1 MITETQDI
9 QEKKERTEKVLTSV
23 VNLPVIPKVM
33 FETIKLLDNK
43 YTTAGELNKVISKDQ
58 ALLTKILTIANSPL
72 YGLQRKV
79 TTIEY
84 AILVLGY
91 RELKNIVSALS
102 VAEAFRNK
110 TDKYLNSK
118 EFMLH
123 SYLTGAACKK
133 LASDIGFNN
142 SGEAF
147 IAGFLHDIGISI
159 MHRYL
164 HSSFI
169 NITELVETKGM
180 AFRDAEL
187 EVLGLTH
194 EQVGFYLLDR
204 WNFPKEISEP
214 ILTHHTPAESNSCPV
229 LGAIVNLADY
239 ITNRLKLTNSPW
251 DNEIILAPFTARKF
265 NLERELDVE
274 KFVDDYKDIFWNQIE
289 FVRFLN

>member
-1 MITETQDI
+1 MIADTQDI
-9 QEKKERTEKVLTSV
+9 LQKRERTEKVLTSV

-91 RELKNIVSALS
+91 RELKNIISALS

-123 SYLTGAACKK
+123 SYLTGTACKK

-159 MHRYL
+159 IHRYL

-169 NITELVETKGM
+169 NVTELVESKGM
-180 AFRDAEL
+180 TFRDAEL
-187 EVLGLTH
+187 DVLGMTH
-194 EQVGFYLLDR
+194 EQVGFFLLDR
-204 WNFPKEISEP
+204 WNFPREISDP
-214 ILTHHTPAESNSCPV
+214 ILSHHAPDATSSSPV
-229 LGAIVNLADY
+229 LSAVVNLADY
-239 ITNRLKLTNSPW
+239 ITNRLKLTSAPW
-251 DNEIILAPFTARKF
+251 DNDVTLSPFSMQKF

-274 KFVDDYKDIFWNQIE
+274 RYIDGYKDLFWNQIE
-289 FVRFLN
+289 FVRFLS

>member
-1 MITETQDI
+1 MIADTQDI
-9 QEKKERTEKVLTSV
+9 QQKKERTEKVLTSV

-91 RELKNIVSALS
+91 RELKNIISALS

-123 SYLTGAACKK
+123 SYLTGTACKK

-159 MHRYL
+159 IHRYL

-180 AFRDAEL
+180 TFNEAEL
-187 EVLGLTH
+187 DVLGMSH
-194 EQVGFYLLDR
+194 EQVGYFLLDR

-214 ILTHHTPAESNSCPV
+214 ILNHHSPDATNSSTV
-229 LGAIVNLADY
+229 LSAVVNLADY
-239 ITNRLKLTNSPW
+239 ITNRLKLTSAPW
-251 DNEIILAPFTARKF
+251 DNDLTLSPFTMQKF

-274 KFVDDYKDIFWNQIE
+274 RFIDGYKDIFWNQIE

>member
-1 MITETQDI
+1 MIADTQDI
-9 QEKKERTEKVLTSV
+9 LQKKERTEKVLTSV

-33 FETIKLLDNK
+33 FETIKLLENK

-91 RELKNIVSALS
+91 RELKNIISALS

-123 SYLTGAACKK
+123 SYLTGTACKK
-133 LASDIGFNN
+133 LATDIGFNN

-159 MHRYL
+159 IHRYL

-169 NITELVETKGM
+169 NVTELVETKGM
-180 AFRDAEL
+180 TFREAEL
-187 EVLGLTH
+187 DVLGMTH
-194 EQVGFYLLDR
+194 EQVGYFLFDR
-204 WNFPKEISEP
+204 WNFPKEISDP
-214 ILTHHTPAESNSCPV
+214 ILTHHSPDGTNSSPV
-229 LGAIVNLADY
+229 LSAVVNLADY
-239 ITNRLKLTNSPW
+239 ITNRLKLTSAPW
-251 DNEIILAPFTARKF
+251 DNDVALSPFAMQKF
-265 NLERELDVE
+265 NLEREIDVE
-274 KFVDDYKDIFWNQIE
+274 RFIDSYKDIFWNQIE
-289 FVRFLN
+289 FVRFLS

>member
-1 MITETQDI
+1 MLTETQDI
-9 QEKKERTEKVLTSV
+9 QAKRERTEKVLASV
-23 VNLPVIPKVM
+23 VNLPVVPKVM

-91 RELKNIVSALS
+91 RELRNIISALS

-123 SYLTGAACKK
+123 SYLTGTASKK
-133 LASDIGFNN
+133 LATDIGYNN

-147 IAGFLHDIGISI
+147 IAGFLHDIGLSV

-164 HSSFI
+164 HSSYI
-169 NITELVETKGM
+169 NITELVESKGVR
-180 AFRDAEL
+180 FRDAEL
-187 EVLGLTH
+187 DVLGMTH
-194 EQVGFYLLDR
+194 DQIGYFLLDK

-214 ILTHHTPAESNSCPV
+214 VLTHHNPSESDSV

-239 ITNRLKLTNSPW
+239 ITNRLKLTNAPW
-251 DNEIILAPFTARKF
+251 DNDVELAPFTAHKF
-265 NLERELDVE
+265 SLEREIDVAV
-274 KFVDDYKDIFWNQIE
+274 FIDGYKDIFWSQIE
-289 FVRFLN
+289 FVRFLS

>member
-1 MITETQDI
+1 MIADTQDVL
-9 QEKKERTEKVLTSV
+9 QKRERTEKVLTSV

-91 RELKNIVSALS
+91 RELKNIISALS

-123 SYLTGAACKK
+123 SYLTGTACKK
-133 LASDIGFNN
+133 IASDIGFNN

-169 NITELVETKGM
+169 NITEVVETKGLTYH
-180 AFRDAEL
+180 DAEMDI
-187 EVLGLTH
+187 LGMTH
-194 EQVGFYLLDR
+194 EQIGFFLLDR
-204 WNFPKEISEP
+204 WNFPREISDP
-214 ILTHHTPAESNSCPV
+214 ILSHHNPDESNSCPV
-229 LGAIVNLADY
+229 LGAVVNMADY
-239 ITNRLKLTNSPW
+239 ITNRLKLTNAPW
-251 DNEIILAPFTARKF
+251 DNDVILAPFTQAKF

-274 KFVDDYKDIFWNQIE
+274 RFIDGYKDIFWNQIE
-289 FVRFLN
+289 FVRFLS

>member
-1 MITETQDI
+1 MIADTQDI
-9 QEKKERTEKVLTSV
+9 LQKKERTEKVLTSV

-91 RELKNIVSALS
+91 RELKNIISALS

-123 SYLTGAACKK
+123 SYLTGTACKK

-159 MHRYL
+159 IHRYL

-169 NITELVETKGM
+169 NVTELVETKGM
-180 AFRDAEL
+180 TFRDAEL
-187 EVLGLTH
+187 DVLGMTH
-194 EQVGFYLLDR
+194 EQVGYFLLDR
-204 WNFPKEISEP
+204 WNFPKEISDP
-214 ILTHHTPAESNSCPV
+214 ILNHHAPDGTNSSPV
-229 LGAIVNLADY
+229 LSAVVNLADY
-239 ITNRLKLTNSPW
+239 ITNRLKLTSAPW
-251 DNEIILAPFTARKF
+251 DNDVSLSPFAMQKF
-265 NLERELDVE
+265 NLEREIDVE
-274 KFVDDYKDIFWNQIE
+274 RFIDSYKDIFWNQIE
-289 FVRFLN
+289 FVRFLS

>member
-1 MITETQDI
+1 MLADI
-9 QEKKERTEKVLTSV
+9 QDTVQKRERTEKVLTSV

-43 YTTAGELNKVISKDQ
+43 YTTASELNKVISRDQ

-91 RELKNIVSALS
+91 RELKNIISALS

-123 SYLTGAACKK
+123 SYLTGTACKK
-133 LASDIGFNN
+133 LATDIGFNN

-159 MHRYL
+159 IHRYL

-169 NITELVETKGM
+169 NVTELVETKGVNYL
-180 AFRDAEL
+180 DAEM
-187 EVLGLTH
+187 EVLGMTH
-194 EQVGFYLLDR
+194 EQVGFFLLDR
-204 WNFPKEISEP
+204 WNFPREISDP
-214 ILTHHTPAESNSCPV
+214 ILSHHNPDASNASPV
-229 LGAIVNLADY
+229 LGAVVNLADY
-239 ITNRLKLTNSPW
+239 ITNRLKLTTAPW
-251 DNEIILAPFTARKF
+251 DNDVKLSAFAMQKF

-274 KFVDDYKDIFWNQIE
+274 RFIDSYKDIFWNQIE

>member
-1 MITETQDI
+1 MLADI
-9 QEKKERTEKVLTSV
+9 QDTVQKRERTEKVLTSV

-43 YTTAGELNKVISKDQ
+43 YTTASELNKVISRDQ

-91 RELKNIVSALS
+91 RELKNIISALS

-123 SYLTGAACKK
+123 SYLTGTACKK
-133 LASDIGFNN
+133 LATDIGFNN

-159 MHRYL
+159 IHRYL

-169 NITELVETKGM
+169 NVTELVETKGM
-180 AFRDAEL
+180 NYLDAEM
-187 EVLGLTH
+187 EVLGMTH
-194 EQVGFYLLDR
+194 EQVGFFLLDR
-204 WNFPKEISEP
+204 WNFPREISDP
-214 ILTHHTPAESNSCPV
+214 ILSHHNPDASNASPV
-229 LGAIVNLADY
+229 LGAVVNLADY
-239 ITNRLKLTNSPW
+239 ITNRLKLTTAPW
-251 DNEIILAPFTARKF
+251 DNEVKLSTFAMQKF

-274 KFVDDYKDIFWNQIE
+274 RFIDSYKDIFWNQIE

>member
-1 MITETQDI
+1 MLTETQDI
-9 QEKKERTEKVLTSV
+9 QAKRERTEKVLASV
-23 VNLPVIPKVM
+23 VNLPVVPKVM

-91 RELKNIVSALS
+91 RELRNIISALS

-123 SYLTGAACKK
+123 SYLTGTASKK
-133 LASDIGFNN
+133 LATDIGYNN

-147 IAGFLHDIGISI
+147 IAGFLHDIGLSV

-164 HSSFI
+164 HSSYI
-169 NITELVETKGM
+169 NITELVESKGVR
-180 AFRDAEL
+180 FRDAEL
-187 EVLGLTH
+187 DVLGMTH
-194 EQVGFYLLDR
+194 DQIGYFLLDK

-214 ILTHHTPAESNSCPV
+214 VLTHHNPSESDSV

-239 ITNRLKLTNSPW
+239 ITNRLKLTNAPW
-251 DNEIILAPFTARKF
+251 DNDVELAPFTARKF
-265 NLERELDVE
+265 SLEREIDVAV
-274 KFVDDYKDIFWNQIE
+274 FIDGYKDIFWSQIE
-289 FVRFLN
+289 FVRFLS

>member
-1 MITETQDI
+1 MIADTQVI
-9 QEKKERTEKVLTSV
+9 LEKRERTEKVLASV

-58 ALLTKILTIANSPL
+58 ALLTKVLTIANSPL

-91 RELKNIVSALS
+91 RELKNIISALS

-123 SYLTGAACKK
+123 SYLTGTACKK

-147 IAGFLHDIGISI
+147 IAGFLHDIGISVL
-159 MHRYL
+159 HRYL

-169 NITELVETKGM
+169 NIIELVETKGM
-180 AFRDAEL
+180 AFMDAEMD
-187 EVLGLTH
+187 VLGMTH
-194 EQVGFYLLDR
+194 EQVGYFLLER

-214 ILTHHTPAESNSCPV
+214 ILTHHAPVESISCPA
-229 LGAIVNLADY
+229 LGAVVNLADY
-239 ITNRLKLTNSPW
+239 ITNRLKLSNAPW
-251 DNEIILAPFTARKF
+251 DNEVSLAPYTALKF

-274 KFVDDYKDIFWNQIE
+274 RFIDGYKDIFWNQIE

>member
-1 MITETQDI
+1 MVADTQEI
-9 QEKKERTEKVLTSV
+9 LQKKERTEKVLTSV

-91 RELKNIVSALS
+91 RELKNIISALS

-123 SYLTGAACKK
+123 SYLTGTACKK

-159 MHRYL
+159 IHRYL

-169 NITELVETKGM
+169 NVTELVETKGM
-180 AFRDAEL
+180 THKDAEID
-187 EVLGLTH
+187 VLGMTH
-194 EQVGFYLLDR
+194 EQVGHFLLDR

-214 ILTHHTPAESNSCPV
+214 ILAHHSCDNSSLSPILSAV
-229 LGAIVNLADY
+229 VNLADY
-239 ITNRLKLTNSPW
+239 MTNRLKLTNAHW
-251 DNEIILAPFTARKF
+251 DKDVTLSSFAMQKFGLEHEI
-265 NLERELDVE
+265 DVE
-274 KFVDDYKDIFWNQIE
+274 RFIDGYKDIFWNQIE
-289 FVRFLN
+289 FVRFLS

>member
-1 MITETQDI
+1 MLTETQDI
-9 QEKKERTEKVLTSV
+9 QAKRERTEKVLASV
-23 VNLPVIPKVM
+23 VNLPVVPKVM

-91 RELKNIVSALS
+91 RELRNIISALS

-123 SYLTGAACKK
+123 SYLTGTASKK
-133 LASDIGFNN
+133 LATDIGYNN

-147 IAGFLHDIGISI
+147 IAGFLHDIGLSV

-164 HSSFI
+164 HSGYI
-169 NITELVETKGM
+169 NITELVESKGVR
-180 AFRDAEL
+180 FRDAEL
-187 EVLGLTH
+187 DVLGMTH
-194 EQVGFYLLDR
+194 DQIGYFLLDK

-214 ILTHHTPAESNSCPV
+214 VLTHHDPSESNSV

-239 ITNRLKLTNSPW
+239 ITNRLKLTNAPW
-251 DNEIILAPFTARKF
+251 DNDVELAPFTARKF
-265 NLERELDVE
+265 SLEREIDVAV
-274 KFVDDYKDIFWNQIE
+274 FIDGYKDIFWSQIE
-289 FVRFLN
+289 FVRFLS

>member
-1 MITETQDI
+1 MIADTQDI
-9 QEKKERTEKVLTSV
+9 LQKKERTEKVLTSV

-91 RELKNIVSALS
+91 RELKNIISALS

-123 SYLTGAACKK
+123 SYLTGTACKK

-159 MHRYL
+159 IHRYL

-169 NITELVETKGM
+169 NVTELVETKGM
-180 AFRDAEL
+180 TYREAEL
-187 EVLGLTH
+187 DVLGMTH
-194 EQVGFYLLDR
+194 EQVGFFLLDR
-204 WNFPKEISEP
+204 WNFPKEISDP
-214 ILTHHTPAESNSCPV
+214 ILSHHSPDATSSSPV
-229 LGAIVNLADY
+229 LGAVVNLADY
-239 ITNRLKLTNSPW
+239 ITNRLKLTNAPW
-251 DNEIILAPFTARKF
+251 DNEVTLSPYSMQKF

-274 KFVDDYKDIFWNQIE
+274 RFIDGYKDIFWNQIE

>member
-1 MITETQDI
+1 MLADTKDI
-9 QEKKERTEKVLTSV
+9 LQKRERTEKVLTSV

-91 RELKNIVSALS
+91 RELKNIISALS

-110 TDKYLNSK
+110 SDKYLNTK

-123 SYLTGAACKK
+123 SYLTGTACKK
-133 LASDIGFNN
+133 IASDIGFNN

-180 AFRDAEL
+180 NFHDAEMD
-187 EVLGLTH
+187 VLGMSH
-194 EQVGFYLLDR
+194 EQIGFFLLDR
-204 WNFPKEISEP
+204 WNFPKEIADP
-214 ILTHHTPAESNSCPV
+214 ILSHHTPNESNSCPV
-229 LGAIVNLADY
+229 LGAVVNMADY
-239 ITNRLKLTNSPW
+239 VTNRLKLTNAPW
-251 DNEIILAPFTARKF
+251 DNYVALAPFTQAKF

-274 KFVDDYKDIFWNQIE
+274 RFIDGYKDIFWNQIE
-289 FVRFLN
+289 FVRFLS

>member
-1 MITETQDI
+1 MLADI
-9 QEKKERTEKVLTSV
+9 QDTVQKRERTEKVLTSV

-43 YTTAGELNKVISKDQ
+43 YTTASELNKVISRDQ

-91 RELKNIVSALS
+91 RELKNIISALS

-123 SYLTGAACKK
+123 SYLTGTACKK
-133 LASDIGFNN
+133 LATDIGFNN

-159 MHRYL
+159 IHRYL
-164 HSSFI
+164 HSRFI
-169 NITELVETKGM
+169 NVTELVETKGM
-180 AFRDAEL
+180 NYLDAEM
-187 EVLGLTH
+187 EVLGMTH
-194 EQVGFYLLDR
+194 EQVGFFLLDR
-204 WNFPKEISEP
+204 WNFPREISDP
-214 ILTHHTPAESNSCPV
+214 ILSHHNPDASTTSPV
-229 LGAIVNLADY
+229 LSAVVNLADY
-239 ITNRLKLTNSPW
+239 ITNRLKLTTAPW
-251 DNEIILAPFTARKF
+251 DNEVKLSTFAMQKF

-274 KFVDDYKDIFWNQIE
+274 RFIDSYKDIFWNQIE

>member
-1 MITETQDI
+1 MLTETQDI
-9 QEKKERTEKVLTSV
+9 QAKRERTEKVLASV
-23 VNLPVIPKVM
+23 VNLPVVPKVM

-91 RELKNIVSALS
+91 RELRNIISALS

-123 SYLTGAACKK
+123 SYLTGTASKK
-133 LASDIGFNN
+133 LATDIGYNN

-147 IAGFLHDIGISI
+147 IAGFLHDIGLSV

-164 HSSFI
+164 HSSYI
-169 NITELVETKGM
+169 NITELVESKGVR
-180 AFRDAEL
+180 FRDAEL
-187 EVLGLTH
+187 DVLGMTH
-194 EQVGFYLLDR
+194 DQIGYFLLDK

-214 ILTHHTPAESNSCPV
+214 VLTHHDPSESNSV

-239 ITNRLKLTNSPW
+239 ITNRLKLTNAPW
-251 DNEIILAPFTARKF
+251 DNDVELAPFTARKF
-265 NLERELDVE
+265 SLEREIDVAV
-274 KFVDDYKDIFWNQIE
+274 FIDGYKDIFWSQIE
-289 FVRFLN
+289 FVRFLS

>member
-1 MITETQDI
+1 MIADTQDVL
-9 QEKKERTEKVLTSV
+9 QKRERTEKVLTSV

-91 RELKNIVSALS
+91 RELKNIISALS

-110 TDKYLNSK
+110 TDKYLSSK

-123 SYLTGAACKK
+123 SYLTGTACKK
-133 LASDIGFNN
+133 IASDIGFNN

-159 MHRYL
+159 IHRYL

-169 NITELVETKGM
+169 NITELVESKGIKYQ
-180 AFRDAEL
+180 DAEMD
-187 EVLGLTH
+187 VLGMTH
-194 EQVGFYLLDR
+194 EQIGFFLLDR
-204 WNFPKEISEP
+204 WNFPREISDP
-214 ILTHHTPAESNSCPV
+214 ILSHHNPDESNSCPV
-229 LGAIVNLADY
+229 LGAVVNMADY
-239 ITNRLKLTNSPW
+239 ITNRLKLTTAPW
-251 DNEIILAPFTARKF
+251 DNDVTLAHYTQTKF

-274 KFVDDYKDIFWNQIE
+274 RFIDGYKDIFWNQIE
-289 FVRFLN
+289 FVRFLS

>member
-1 MITETQDI
+1 MVTEIQDI
-9 QEKKERTEKVLTSV
+9 QEKRERTEKVLASV

-91 RELKNIVSALS
+91 RELKNIISALS

-123 SYLTGAACKK
+123 SYLTGTASKK

-147 IAGFLHDIGISI
+147 IAGFLHDIGISV

-164 HSSFI
+164 HSSYI
-169 NITELVETKGM
+169 NITELVESKGVS
-180 AFRDAEL
+180 FKNAEL
-187 EVLGLTH
+187 EVLGMTH
-194 EQVGFYLLDR
+194 EQIGFFLLDR

-214 ILTHHTPAESNSCPV
+214 ILIHHNPSESNACPV
-229 LGAIVNLADY
+229 LGAVVNLADY
-239 ITNRLKLTNSPW
+239 ITNRLKLTNAPW
-251 DNEIILAPFTARKF
+251 DNEVELAQFTAHKF
-265 NLERELDVE
+265 NLEREIDVE
-274 KFVDDYKDIFWNQIE
+274 RFIDGYKDIFWNQIE
-289 FVRFLN
+289 FVRFLS

>member
-1 MITETQDI
+1 MLADTQDI
-9 QEKKERTEKVLTSV
+9 LQKRERTEKVLTSV

-91 RELKNIVSALS
+91 RELKNIISALS

-123 SYLTGAACKK
+123 SYLTGTACKK
-133 LASDIGFNN
+133 ISSDIGFNN

-169 NITELVETKGM
+169 NITEMVESKGINY
-180 AFRDAEL
+180 RDAEMD
-187 EVLGLTH
+187 VLGMTH
-194 EQVGFYLLDR
+194 EQIGFFLLDR
-204 WNFPKEISEP
+204 WNFPREISDP
-214 ILTHHTPAESNSCPV
+214 ILSHHNPDESNSSPV
-229 LGAIVNLADY
+229 LGAVVNMADY
-239 ITNRLKLTNSPW
+239 ITNRLKLTNAPW
-251 DNEIILAPFTARKF
+251 DNEVTLAPFTQTKF

-274 KFVDDYKDIFWNQIE
+274 RLRDGYKDIFWNQIE

>member
-1 MITETQDI
+1 MLTETQDI
-9 QEKKERTEKVLTSV
+9 QAKRERTEKVLASV
-23 VNLPVIPKVM
+23 VNLPVVPKVM

-91 RELKNIVSALS
+91 RELRNIISALS

-123 SYLTGAACKK
+123 SYLTGTASKK
-133 LASDIGFNN
+133 LATDIGYNN

-147 IAGFLHDIGISI
+147 IAGFLHDIGLSV

-164 HSSFI
+164 HSSYI
-169 NITELVETKGM
+169 NITELVESKGVR
-180 AFRDAEL
+180 FRDAEL
-187 EVLGLTH
+187 DVLGMTH
-194 EQVGFYLLDR
+194 DQIGYFLLDK

-214 ILTHHTPAESNSCPV
+214 VLTHHNPSESNSV

-239 ITNRLKLTNSPW
+239 ITNRLKLTNAPW
-251 DNEIILAPFTARKF
+251 DNDVELAPFTARKF
-265 NLERELDVE
+265 SLEREIDVAV
-274 KFVDDYKDIFWNQIE
+274 FIDGYKDIFWSQIE
-289 FVRFLN
+289 FVRFLS

>member
-1 MITETQDI
+1 MLADI
-9 QEKKERTEKVLTSV
+9 QDTVQKRERTEKVLTSV

-43 YTTAGELNKVISKDQ
+43 YTTASELNKVISRDQ

-91 RELKNIVSALS
+91 RELKNIISALS

-123 SYLTGAACKK
+123 SYLTGTACKK
-133 LASDIGFNN
+133 LATDIGFNN

-159 MHRYL
+159 IHRYL

-169 NITELVETKGM
+169 NVTELVETKNM
-180 AFRDAEL
+180 NYLDAEM
-187 EVLGLTH
+187 EVLGMTH
-194 EQVGFYLLDR
+194 EQVGFFLLDR
-204 WNFPKEISEP
+204 WNFPREISDP
-214 ILTHHTPAESNSCPV
+214 ILSHHNPDASTTSPV
-229 LGAIVNLADY
+229 LSAVVNLADY
-239 ITNRLKLTNSPW
+239 ITNRLKLTTAPW
-251 DNEIILAPFTARKF
+251 DNEVKLSTFAMQKF

-274 KFVDDYKDIFWNQIE
+274 RFIDSYKDIFWNQIE

>member
-1 MITETQDI
+1 MLADI
-9 QEKKERTEKVLTSV
+9 QDTVQKRERTEKVLTSV

-43 YTTAGELNKVISKDQ
+43 YTTASELNKVISRDQ

-91 RELKNIVSALS
+91 RELKNIISALS

-123 SYLTGAACKK
+123 SYLTGTACKK
-133 LASDIGFNN
+133 LATDIGFNN

-159 MHRYL
+159 IHRYL

-169 NITELVETKGM
+169 NVTELVETKGM
-180 AFRDAEL
+180 NYLDAEM
-187 EVLGLTH
+187 EVLGMTH
-194 EQVGFYLLDR
+194 EQVGFFLLDR
-204 WNFPKEISEP
+204 WNFPREISDP
-214 ILTHHTPAESNSCPV
+214 ILSHHNPDASTTSPV
-229 LGAIVNLADY
+229 LSAVVNLADY
-239 ITNRLKLTNSPW
+239 ITNRLKLTN
-251 DNEIILAPFTARKF
+251 NENII
-265 NLERELDVE
+265 
-274 KFVDDYKDIFWNQIE
+274 
-289 FVRFLN
+289 

>member
-1 MITETQDI
+1 MIADTQDVL
-9 QEKKERTEKVLTSV
+9 QKRERTEKVLTSV

-91 RELKNIVSALS
+91 RELKNIISALS

-123 SYLTGAACKK
+123 SYLTGTACKK
-133 LASDIGFNN
+133 IASDIGFNN

-169 NITELVETKGM
+169 NITEVVETKGLTYH
-180 AFRDAEL
+180 DAEMDI
-187 EVLGLTH
+187 LGMTH
-194 EQVGFYLLDR
+194 EQIGFFLLDR
-204 WNFPKEISEP
+204 WNFPREISDP
-214 ILTHHTPAESNSCPV
+214 ILSHHNPDESNSCTV
-229 LGAIVNLADY
+229 LGAVVNMADY
-239 ITNRLKLTNSPW
+239 ITNRLKLTNAPW
-251 DNEIILAPFTARKF
+251 DNDVILAPFTQAKF

-274 KFVDDYKDIFWNQIE
+274 RFIDGYKDIFWNQIE
-289 FVRFLN
+289 FVRFLS

>member
-1 MITETQDI
+1 MLTETQDI
-9 QEKKERTEKVLTSV
+9 QAKRERTEKVLASV
-23 VNLPVIPKVM
+23 VNLPVVPKVM

-91 RELKNIVSALS
+91 RELRNIISALS

-123 SYLTGAACKK
+123 SYLTGTASKK
-133 LASDIGFNN
+133 LATDIGYNN

-147 IAGFLHDIGISI
+147 IAGFLHDIGLSV

-164 HSSFI
+164 HSGYI
-169 NITELVETKGM
+169 NITELVESKGVR
-180 AFRDAEL
+180 FRDAEL
-187 EVLGLTH
+187 DVLGMTH
-194 EQVGFYLLDR
+194 DQIGYFLLDK

-214 ILTHHTPAESNSCPV
+214 VLTHHNPSESDSV

-239 ITNRLKLTNSPW
+239 ITNRLKLTNAPW
-251 DNEIILAPFTARKF
+251 DNDVELAPFTARKF
-265 NLERELDVE
+265 SLEREIDVAV
-274 KFVDDYKDIFWNQIE
+274 FIDGYKDIFWSQIE
-289 FVRFLN
+289 FVRFLS

>member
-1 MITETQDI
+1 MLTETQDI
-9 QEKKERTEKVLTSV
+9 QAKRERTEKVLASV
-23 VNLPVIPKVM
+23 VNLPVVPKVM

-91 RELKNIVSALS
+91 RELRNIISALS

-123 SYLTGAACKK
+123 SYLTGTASKK
-133 LASDIGFNN
+133 LATDIGYNN

-147 IAGFLHDIGISI
+147 IAGFLHDIGLSV

-164 HSSFI
+164 HSGYI
-169 NITELVETKGM
+169 NIIELVESKGVR
-180 AFRDAEL
+180 FRDAEL
-187 EVLGLTH
+187 DVLGMTH
-194 EQVGFYLLDR
+194 DQIGYFLLDK

-214 ILTHHTPAESNSCPV
+214 VLTHHNPSESNSV

-239 ITNRLKLTNSPW
+239 ITNRLKLTNAPW
-251 DNEIILAPFTARKF
+251 DNDVELAPFTARKF
-265 NLERELDVE
+265 SLEREIDVAV
-274 KFVDDYKDIFWNQIE
+274 FIDGYKDIFWSQIE
-289 FVRFLN
+289 FVRFLS

>member
-1 MITETQDI
+1 MLTETQDI
-9 QEKKERTEKVLTSV
+9 QAKRERTEKILASV
-23 VNLPVIPKVM
+23 VNLPVVPKVM

-91 RELKNIVSALS
+91 RELRNIISALS

-123 SYLTGAACKK
+123 SYLTGTASKK
-133 LASDIGFNN
+133 LATDIGYNN

-147 IAGFLHDIGISI
+147 IAGFLHDIGLSV

-164 HSSFI
+164 HSGYI
-169 NITELVETKGM
+169 NIIELVESKGVR
-180 AFRDAEL
+180 FRDAEL
-187 EVLGLTH
+187 DVLGMTH
-194 EQVGFYLLDR
+194 DQIGYFLLDK

-214 ILTHHTPAESNSCPV
+214 VLTHHNPSESNSV

-239 ITNRLKLTNSPW
+239 ITNRLKLTNAPW
-251 DNEIILAPFTARKF
+251 DNDVELAPFTARKF
-265 NLERELDVE
+265 SLEREIDVAV
-274 KFVDDYKDIFWNQIE
+274 FIDGYKDIFWSQIE
-289 FVRFLN
+289 FVRFLS

>member
-1 MITETQDI
+1 MLADTQDI
-9 QEKKERTEKVLTSV
+9 LQKRERTENVLTSV

-91 RELKNIVSALS
+91 RELKNIISALS

-123 SYLTGAACKK
+123 SYLTGTACKK
-133 LASDIGFNN
+133 ISSDIGFNN
-142 SGEAF
+142 AGEAF

-169 NITELVETKGM
+169 SITELVEVKGM
-180 AFRDAEL
+180 NFHDAEM
-187 EVLGLTH
+187 EVLGMTH
-194 EQVGFYLLDR
+194 EQVGFFLLDR
-204 WNFPKEISEP
+204 WNFPREISDP
-214 ILTHHTPAESNSCPV
+214 ILSHHSPDESNSCPV
-229 LGAIVNLADY
+229 LGAVVNMADY
-239 ITNRLKLTNSPW
+239 ITNRLKLTNAPW
-251 DNEIILAPFTARKF
+251 DNDVTLAQFTQTKF

-274 KFVDDYKDIFWNQIE
+274 RFIDGYKDIFWNQIE

>member
-1 MITETQDI
+1 MIADTQDI
-9 QEKKERTEKVLTSV
+9 LQKKERTEKVLTSV

-91 RELKNIVSALS
+91 RELKNIISALS

-123 SYLTGAACKK
+123 SYLTGTACKK

-159 MHRYL
+159 IHRYL

-180 AFRDAEL
+180 TYREAEL
-187 EVLGLTH
+187 DVLGITH
-194 EQVGFYLLDR
+194 EQVGFILLDR
-204 WNFPKEISEP
+204 WNFPREISDP
-214 ILTHHTPAESNSCPV
+214 ILSHHAPSAASSSPV
-229 LGAIVNLADY
+229 LSAVVNLADY
-239 ITNRLKLTNSPW
+239 ITNRLKLTNAPW
-251 DNEIILAPFTARKF
+251 DDEVTLSPFAMQKF

-274 KFVDDYKDIFWNQIE
+274 RFIDGYKDIFWNQIE

>member
-1 MITETQDI
+1 MITDTQDI
-9 QEKKERTEKVLTSV
+9 LQKKERTEKVLASV

-58 ALLTKILTIANSPL
+58 ALLTKVLTIANSPL

-91 RELKNIVSALS
+91 RELKNIISALS

-123 SYLTGAACKK
+123 SYLTGTACKR
-133 LASDIGFNN
+133 LSADIGFNN

-147 IAGFLHDIGISI
+147 IAGFLHDIGISVL
-159 MHRYL
+159 HRYL

-169 NITELVETKGM
+169 NIIEFVEIKGM
-180 AFRDAEL
+180 TYKEAEMD
-187 EVLGLTH
+187 VLGMTH
-194 EQVGFYLLDR
+194 EQVGYFLLDK

-214 ILTHHTPAESNSCPV
+214 ILTHHAPVESNSSPV
-229 LGAIVNLADY
+229 LGAVVNLADY
-239 ITNRLKLTNSPW
+239 ITNRLKLSNAPW
-251 DNEIILAPFTARKF
+251 DKDVVLEPYTALKF

-274 KFVDDYKDIFWNQIE
+274 RFIDDYKDIFWNQIE

>member
-1 MITETQDI
+1 MVTEIQDI
-9 QEKKERTEKVLTSV
+9 QEKRERTEKVLASV

-91 RELKNIVSALS
+91 RELKNIISALS

-123 SYLTGAACKK
+123 SYLTGTASKK

-142 SGEAF
+142 AGEAF
-147 IAGFLHDIGISI
+147 IAGFLHDIGISV

-164 HSSFI
+164 HSSYI
-169 NITELVETKGM
+169 NITELVESKGIS
-180 AFRDAEL
+180 FNDAEI
-187 EVLGLTH
+187 EVLGMTH
-194 EQVGFYLLDR
+194 EQIGFFLLDK

-214 ILTHHTPAESNSCPV
+214 ILNHHNPNQSNSCPV
-229 LGAIVNLADY
+229 LGAVVNLADY
-239 ITNRLKLTNSPW
+239 ITNRLKLTNAPW
-251 DNEIILAPFTARKF
+251 DNYVELAQFTAHKF
-265 NLERELDVE
+265 NLEREIDVE
-274 KFVDDYKDIFWNQIE
+274 RFIDGYKDIFWNQIE
-289 FVRFLN
+289 FVRFLS

>member
-1 MITETQDI
+1 MIADTQDVL
-9 QEKKERTEKVLTSV
+9 QKRERTEKVLTSV

-91 RELKNIVSALS
+91 RELKNIISALS

-123 SYLTGAACKK
+123 SYLTGTACKK
-133 LASDIGFNN
+133 IASDIGFNN

-169 NITELVETKGM
+169 NITEVVETKGVTYH
-180 AFRDAEL
+180 DAEMDI
-187 EVLGLTH
+187 LGMTH
-194 EQVGFYLLDR
+194 EQIGFFLLDR
-204 WNFPKEISEP
+204 WNFPREISDP
-214 ILTHHTPAESNSCPV
+214 ILSHHNPDESNSCPV
-229 LGAIVNLADY
+229 LGAVVNMADY
-239 ITNRLKLTNSPW
+239 ITNRLKLTNAPW
-251 DNEIILAPFTARKF
+251 DNDVILAPFTQAKF

-274 KFVDDYKDIFWNQIE
+274 RFIDGYKDIFWNQIE
-289 FVRFLN
+289 FVRFLS

>member
-1 MITETQDI
+1 MITDTEELLQ
-9 QEKKERTEKVLTSV
+9 KKERTEKVLASV

-43 YTTAGELNKVISKDQ
+43 YTTAGELNKVITKDQ
-58 ALLTKILTIANSPL
+58 ALLTKVLTIANSPL

-91 RELKNIVSALS
+91 RELRNIISALS

-123 SYLTGAACKK
+123 SYLTGTACKK
-133 LASDIGFNN
+133 LATDIGFNN

-147 IAGFLHDIGISI
+147 IAGFLHDIGISVL
-159 MHRYL
+159 HRYL

-169 NITELVETKGM
+169 NIIELVETKGSSYNE
-180 AFRDAEL
+180 AEL
-187 EVLGLTH
+187 EVLGMTH
-194 EQVGFYLLDR
+194 EQVGFFLLDR
-204 WNFPKEISEP
+204 WNFPKEITEP
-214 ILTHHTPAESNSCPV
+214 ILSHHKPSESSSYPV
-229 LGAIVNLADY
+229 LGAVVNLADY
-239 ITNRLKLTNSPW
+239 ITNKLKLSNAPW
-251 DNEIILAPFTARKF
+251 DNDVALAPYTAFKF
-265 NLERELDVE
+265 NIERELDVE
-274 KFVDDYKDIFWNQIE
+274 RFIDGYKDIFWNQIE

>member
-1 MITETQDI
+1 MLTETQDI
-9 QEKKERTEKVLTSV
+9 QAKRERTEKILASV
-23 VNLPVIPKVM
+23 VNLPVVPKVM

-91 RELKNIVSALS
+91 RELRNIISALS

-123 SYLTGAACKK
+123 SYLTGTASKK
-133 LASDIGFNN
+133 LATDIGYNN

-147 IAGFLHDIGISI
+147 IAGFLHDIGLSV

-164 HSSFI
+164 HSGYI
-169 NITELVETKGM
+169 NIIELVESKGVR
-180 AFRDAEL
+180 FRDAEL
-187 EVLGLTH
+187 DVLGMTH
-194 EQVGFYLLDR
+194 DQIGYFLLDK

-214 ILTHHTPAESNSCPV
+214 VLTHHDPSESNSV

-239 ITNRLKLTNSPW
+239 ITNRLKLTNAPW
-251 DNEIILAPFTARKF
+251 DNDVELAPFTARKF
-265 NLERELDVE
+265 SLEREIDVAV
-274 KFVDDYKDIFWNQIE
+274 FIDGYKDIFWSQIE
-289 FVRFLN
+289 FVRFLS

>member
-1 MITETQDI
+1 MVADTQDI
-9 QEKKERTEKVLTSV
+9 LEKRERTEKVLTSV

-91 RELKNIVSALS
+91 RELKNIISALS

-123 SYLTGAACKK
+123 SYLTGTACKK

-159 MHRYL
+159 IHRYL

-169 NITELVETKGM
+169 NVTELVESKGM
-180 AFRDAEL
+180 
-187 EVLGLTH
+187 T
-194 EQVGFYLLDR
+194 
-204 WNFPKEISEP
+204 
-214 ILTHHTPAESNSCPV
+214 
-229 LGAIVNLADY
+229 
-239 ITNRLKLTNSPW
+239 LKKLS
-251 DNEIILAPFTARKF
+251 
-265 NLERELDVE
+265 
-274 KFVDDYKDIFWNQIE
+274 
-289 FVRFLN
+289 

>member
-1 MITETQDI
+1 MIADTQDI
-9 QEKKERTEKVLTSV
+9 LQKKERTEKVLTSV

-33 FETIKLLDNK
+33 FETIKLLENK

-91 RELKNIVSALS
+91 RELKNIISALS

-123 SYLTGAACKK
+123 SYLTGTACKK
-133 LASDIGFNN
+133 LATDIGFNN

-159 MHRYL
+159 IHRYL

-169 NITELVETKGM
+169 NVTELVETKGM
-180 AFRDAEL
+180 TFREAEL
-187 EVLGLTH
+187 DVLGMTH
-194 EQVGFYLLDR
+194 EQVGYFLLDR
-204 WNFPKEISEP
+204 WNFPKEISDP
-214 ILTHHTPAESNSCPV
+214 ILTHHSPDGTNSSPV
-229 LGAIVNLADY
+229 LSAVVNLADY
-239 ITNRLKLTNSPW
+239 ITNRLKLTSAPW
-251 DNEIILAPFTARKF
+251 DNDVALSPFAMQKF
-265 NLERELDVE
+265 NLEREIDVE
-274 KFVDDYKDIFWNQIE
+274 RFIDSYKDIFWNQIE
-289 FVRFLN
+289 FVRFLS